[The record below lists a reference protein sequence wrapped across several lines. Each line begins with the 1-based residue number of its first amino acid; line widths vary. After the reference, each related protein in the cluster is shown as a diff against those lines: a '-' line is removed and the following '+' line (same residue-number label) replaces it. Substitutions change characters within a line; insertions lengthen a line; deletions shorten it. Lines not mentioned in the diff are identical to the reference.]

1 MIAPPEVTSPKASN
15 GAACAEPMIEIE
27 FAGKVRA
34 RIPASIPAA
43 LAVSIIKALARR

>member
-1 MIAPPEVTSPKASN
+1 V
-15 GAACAEPMIEIE
+15 IEIE